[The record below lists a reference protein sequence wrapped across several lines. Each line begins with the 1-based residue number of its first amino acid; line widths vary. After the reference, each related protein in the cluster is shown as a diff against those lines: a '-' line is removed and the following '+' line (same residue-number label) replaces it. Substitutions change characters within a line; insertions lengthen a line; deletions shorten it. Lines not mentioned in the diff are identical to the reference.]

1 MTADRL
7 LAEVISPA
15 WADFSYMVQTNRGK
29 KNYLN
34 VDATK
39 NGGANEIFV
48 WVITNFGKNIYLNIH
63 TTKNGEKIK
72 YFSDNN

>member
-1 MTADRL
+1 
-7 LAEVISPA
+7 
-15 WADFSYMVQTNRGK
+15 MVQTNRGK